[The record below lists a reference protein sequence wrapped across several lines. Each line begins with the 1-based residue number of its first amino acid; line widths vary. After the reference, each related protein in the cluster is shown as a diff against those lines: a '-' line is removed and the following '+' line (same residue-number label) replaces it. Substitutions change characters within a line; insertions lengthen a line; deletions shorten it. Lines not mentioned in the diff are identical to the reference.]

1 LFLLQTS
8 IGNAHKALL
17 ATLLVAFIFITG
29 CQGNDPDS
37 FTVTVEALTQP
48 NQYQTHFKWNVNND
62 DGDHWIIQRQSD
74 NAALSN
80 VGTVSHDTHD
90 FVDTTVVAGTTYH
103 YGLASDDSDPATVKK
118 SLDITIPRDL
128 SIAGTTSL
136 ASVSGIGR
144 LMIPK
149 GSKIIT
155 SGKDLEIS
163 VDQIIS
169 TGGSVETF
177 PNGQTAAANTAGRP
191 GGQIKIHARTGT
203 GSLTVVARGENG
215 GPSSVVGP
223 RGATGYPGGQG
234 LNAICG
240 FKDNDAA
247 CGMNPSDYGQLQ
259 QKCNQGG
266 IFGALY
272 CQILGRFYCKMQP
285 GNGGQGSQGQHGGVG
300 GPGVSGGDSGNML
313 IEIADNQNIQVTPVS
328 IPGAGGLGGPG
339 GPGGYGGNSGPPGNR
354 DPLGICRGFG
364 HWGLP
369 GALGPTGP
377 QGPSGSPGANGATCL
392 RFGANSSGDCS
403 KFQILFFLWP
413 LQLLW
418 CH

>member
-1 LFLLQTS
+1 LFKSRTS
-8 IGNAHKALL
+8 IT
-17 ATLLVAFIFITG
+17 ATFFVAFIFITG

-37 FTVTVEALTQP
+37 FTITVEALAQP
-48 NQYQTHFKWNVNND
+48 NQYQSHLKWNVNDD

-74 NAALSN
+74 NAALAN

-118 SLDITIPRDL
+118 SLDITVPRDL
-128 SIAGTTSL
+128 AIVGTSSL
-136 ASVSGIGR
+136 PSVSGIGR

-149 GSKIIT
+149 GSKIVT
-155 SGKDLEIS
+155 NGKDLEIS

-169 TGGSVETF
+169 TGGSIETF
-177 PNGQTAAANTAGRP
+177 PDGQTAAPNISGRP

-203 GSLTVVARGENG
+203 GSLTVIARGENG
-215 GPSSVVGP
+215 GPSSVVGQ
-223 RGATGYPGGQG
+223 RGATGFPGGQG

-247 CGMNPSDYGQLQ
+247 CGMSGSDYGKLQ
-259 QKCNQGG
+259 QQCNQGG
-266 IFGALY
+266 IFGQLY

-285 GNGGQGSQGQHGGVG
+285 GNGGQGSQGQVGGVG
-300 GPGVSGGDSGNML
+300 GPGVNGGDSGNIL
-313 IEIADNQNIQVTPVS
+313 VEIADNQNIQITPVV
-328 IPGAGGLGGPG
+328 IPGAGGVGGPG

-354 DPLGICRGFG
+354 DPLGICKGSG

-369 GALGPTGP
+369 GPLGPTGP
-377 QGPSGSPGANGATCL
+377 QGPSGSPGNNGAACL
-392 RFGANSSGDCS
+392 RYGANSSGDCS
-403 KFQILFFLWP
+403 KF
-413 LQLLW
+413 
-418 CH
+418 